1 MMNQGFLKTL
11 SRAEFQ
17 DLLQTFSCT
26 GTEIVPFHRSRNRVL
41 AEDLV
46 APEDLPAGPRS
57 SMDGYALRAAD
68 SFGAGE
74 SSPAYLDCI
83 RTLEVNEFPD
93 FTLAP
98 GQCAWIPTGGFL
110 PAGADSVVMVE
121 YTQAIGAETIEVRQ
135 SVAPGENVMARGEDA
150 AAGQPVLAASS
161 RLRVQEVGLLAA
173 LGLLEVRVHRRP
185 RVAILSTGDELVPAD
200 STPVPGQIRDVNSHS
215 VAGLVEEAGGEVLPC
230 GIVGD
235 DLERLVRAL
244 QNALEHSDVVF
255 LSGGSSKGTRDHTLA
270 AIESLAGA
278 EILCHGVRISPGK
291 PTILA
296 RVGEKAVVGLP
307 GQVGSAQV
315 VMTVLGQPFLRHLAG
330 DREAFAERLRP
341 LRRTRLARNLESR
354 QGRED
359 FVRVRL
365 EPTAEGLP
373 LAQPVLG
380 KSGLLRTLLQSDGL
394 LVIPAD
400 VEGFRAG
407 EEVDVWIL

>member
-1 MMNQGFLKTL
+1 VTQGFLKTL
-11 SRAEFQ
+11 SRPEFQ
-17 DLLQTFSCT
+17 SLLQIFSCT
-26 GTEIVPFHRSRNRVL
+26 GTEIVPFHRARNRVL

-46 APEDLPAGPRS
+46 APEDLPTGRRS

-74 SSPAYLDCI
+74 SNPAYLDCI
-83 RTLEVNEFPD
+83 RALEVNEFPD
-93 FTLAP
+93 FALAP

-110 PAGADSVVMVE
+110 PEGADSVVMVE
-121 YTQAIGAETIEVRQ
+121 YTQEIGAGTIEVRQ
-135 SVAPGENVMARGEDA
+135 SVAPGENVMERGEDA
-150 AAGQPVLAASS
+150 AAGQRVLVAGT
-161 RLRVQEVGLLAA
+161 RLRTQEVGLLAA
-173 LGLLEVRVHRRP
+173 LGLTEVRVHRRP
-185 RVAILSTGDELVPAD
+185 RVAILSTGDELVPVEEKPA
-200 STPVPGQIRDVNSHS
+200 PGRIRDVNSYT
-215 VAGLVEEAGGEVLPC
+215 VACLVEEAGGEVFPC

-235 DLERLVRAL
+235 DLELLVRAL
-244 QNALEHSDVVF
+244 QDALAQSDVIF
-255 LSGGSSKGTRDHTLA
+255 LSGGSSKGTRDHTIA

-278 EILCHGVRISPGK
+278 EVLCHGVRISPGK

-315 VMTVLGQPFLRHLAG
+315 VMTVLGQPFLRLLAG

-341 LRRTRLARNLESR
+341 LRRARLARNLESR

-365 EPTAEGLP
+365 EPAEDGFP

-394 LVIPAD
+394 LVIPAEM
-400 VEGFRAG
+400 EGFRAG